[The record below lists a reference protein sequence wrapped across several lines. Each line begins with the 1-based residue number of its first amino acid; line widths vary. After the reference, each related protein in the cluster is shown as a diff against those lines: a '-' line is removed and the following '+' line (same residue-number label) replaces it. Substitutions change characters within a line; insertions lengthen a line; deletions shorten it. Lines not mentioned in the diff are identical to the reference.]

1 MTNRTSRT
9 TETREES
16 KRKVSW
22 QRPSMLPTPEPREG
36 IEFRWIRTATLG
48 NVDNTNVSSRF
59 REGWTPVRKED
70 HPNLHIVSDIDSR
83 FQDNIEVGGLL
94 LCQNS
99 TENVQARKEAQ
110 LDQAHSQMQAVD
122 NSYLRQSDPRMPVL
136 NPERSTRTSFG
147 KQFYRTFA

>member
-1 MTNRTSRT
+1 MTNRTSRS

-36 IEFRWIRTATLG
+36 IEYRWIRTATLG
-48 NVDNTNVSSRF
+48 QSDNTNVSSKF

-70 HPNLHIVSDIDSR
+70 HPNLQVVSDIDSR
-83 FQDNIEVGGLL
+83 FTDNIEVGGLL

-99 TENVQARKEAQ
+99 AENMQARRDAQ
-110 LDQAHSQMQAVD
+110 NAQAASQMQAVD
-122 NSYLRQSDPRMPVL
+122 NSYLRNSDPRMPVL
-136 NPERSTRTSFG
+136 NPERSTRTS
-147 KQFYRTFA
+147 R

>member
-1 MTNRTSRT
+1 MTDRTSRT

-36 IEFRWIRTATLG
+36 IEFRWIRTSTLG
-48 NVDNTNVSSRF
+48 NTDNTNVSSRF

-70 HPNLHIVSDIDSR
+70 HPNLHVVSDIDSR

-99 TENVQARKEAQ
+99 TENVQARKDAQ
-110 LDQAHSQMQAVD
+110 LQQAQHQMDAVD
-122 NSYLRQSDPRMPVL
+122 NSYLKQSDPRMPVL

-147 KQFYRTFA
+147 K

>member
-1 MTNRTSRT
+1 
-9 TETREES
+9 
-16 KRKVSW
+16 
-22 QRPSMLPTPEPREG
+22 MLPTPEPREG

-147 KQFYRTFA
+147 K